1 MADALA
7 GRSRVTVLRGEA
19 GVGKTALLDYLS
31 DRVAGWHIA
40 RAAGVESEMELA
52 YAGLHLLCAPML
64 DHLDRLPAP
73 QRDALATVFGRSAG
87 PAPDRFLVGLA
98 TLTLFAEVA
107 DQQPLACIVDD
118 AQWLDHASAQ
128 ILGFVARRL
137 LAEPIAVV
145 CAARTGAGD
154 DVLAGLPVLPVA
166 PLGDSDAR
174 ALLLANVPGPLDAR
188 VCDQIVAESHGN
200 PLALLELPRTW
211 NAADLAGG
219 FGLPG
224 SQPVGG
230 LIEQSYIRRLRLL
243 PSDTQL
249 LVLTAAA
256 EPLGDPALLYRAAGM
271 LGIDIAAAC
280 PAQDGGLLE
289 LGGRVEFAHPLVRS
303 AAYRSAAADDRH
315 RVHRALADATV
326 AETDPDRRAWHR
338 ARATAGPDEE
348 VAAELE
354 RSAGRAQARGGVAAA
369 AAFLQRSAELTVD
382 PARRAGRALAAA
394 QASCQAGAFDAALQ
408 LAATAEAG
416 PLDGFQRARIDLLR
430 GNIALALGSRDAAS
444 LLRGAARRL
453 EPFDLDL
460 ARETYL
466 IAWGAA
472 AVAGDLEAGRIAG
485 EISRAVRSL
494 PPPPGPPRPLD
505 LLLDGL
511 ALLTAD
517 GHAAA
522 TPALQQAA
530 ESLLEISREDALRWG
545 WMATAA
551 SNAVWDNEGMLAVA
565 ARKLQFVRDA
575 GALAQLPIHLSALAL
590 ARAWIGDFAGAA
602 SLVAEI
608 DSVVA
613 ATGSR
618 FVPGAAL
625 RLWALQGREAE
636 SAALFASVMERDA
649 GGAVAIWAHWAAAV
663 LYNGLA
669 RYKEAAWSARQ
680 ATSNTFEYWVT
691 VWALPELVEAAMH
704 VGDAELA
711 RDALKRLAETTQP
724 AGTDFA
730 LGIEAR
736 SRALLSDGTGA
747 HDLYREAIERLS
759 RTRLR
764 PELARA
770 HLLYGE
776 WLRREGRR
784 VDAREQLRTAHH
796 LFDAIGME
804 AFAERARRELLA
816 TGERARKRS
825 PGTRGELT
833 PQEEQIARLARDGLS
848 NPEIGAQLFVS
859 ARTVE
864 WHLRNVFTKLD
875 ITSRRQLQAAL
886 REHGRPA
893 DARPR

>member
-1 MADALA
+1 VRRAD
-7 GRSRVTVLRGEA
+7 
-19 GVGKTALLDYLS
+19 
-31 DRVAGWHIA
+31 
-40 RAAGVESEMELA
+40 
-52 YAGLHLLCAPML
+52 
-64 DHLDRLPAP
+64 
-73 QRDALATVFGRSAG
+73 
-87 PAPDRFLVGLA
+87 
-98 TLTLFAEVA
+98 
-107 DQQPLACIVDD
+107 
-118 AQWLDHASAQ
+118 
-128 ILGFVARRL
+128 
-137 LAEPIAVV
+137 
-145 CAARTGAGD
+145 GAGD

-219 FGLPG
+219 FGLPS

-472 AVAGDLEAGRIAG
+472 AVAGDLEAGRIAS

-494 PPPPGPPRPLD
+494 PPPLGPPRPLD

-590 ARAWIGDFAGAA
+590 ARA
-602 SLVAEI
+602 
-608 DSVVA
+608 
-613 ATGSR
+613 
-618 FVPGAAL
+618 
-625 RLWALQGREAE
+625 
-636 SAALFASVMERDA
+636 
-649 GGAVAIWAHWAAAV
+649 
-663 LYNGLA
+663 
-669 RYKEAAWSARQ
+669 
-680 ATSNTFEYWVT
+680 
-691 VWALPELVEAAMH
+691 
-704 VGDAELA
+704 
-711 RDALKRLAETTQP
+711 
-724 AGTDFA
+724 
-730 LGIEAR
+730 
-736 SRALLSDGTGA
+736 
-747 HDLYREAIERLS
+747 
-759 RTRLR
+759 
-764 PELARA
+764 
-770 HLLYGE
+770 
-776 WLRREGRR
+776 
-784 VDAREQLRTAHH
+784 
-796 LFDAIGME
+796 
-804 AFAERARRELLA
+804 
-816 TGERARKRS
+816 
-825 PGTRGELT
+825 
-833 PQEEQIARLARDGLS
+833 
-848 NPEIGAQLFVS
+848 
-859 ARTVE
+859 
-864 WHLRNVFTKLD
+864 
-875 ITSRRQLQAAL
+875 
-886 REHGRPA
+886 
-893 DARPR
+893 